1 LRIPR
6 RLGNDFGMYLPA
18 HFRED
23 RRDVQFEL
31 IRSHPLGLLISAG
44 PGGLMANPVPFVAYP
59 GEGAGVL
66 RAHVARANP
75 QWRELSA
82 AAECLVV
89 FQGPQ
94 AYISPTLYPTKAE
107 THKVVPTWNYAT
119 VHVWGRPQVF
129 EDAGWLRRQI
139 DDLTQSREGARPDP
153 WQVADAP
160 ADFIAAQL
168 KAIVGIEIAITRI
181 EAKWKMSQ
189 NRNAAD
195 RQGVAAGLRA
205 EGGAEQAAVARLVDE
220 RGQPAS

>member
-1 LRIPR
+1 
-6 RLGNDFGMYLPA
+6 
-18 HFRED
+18 
-23 RRDVQFEL
+23 
-31 IRSHPLGLLISAG
+31 
-44 PGGLMANPVPFVAYP
+44 VPFIGYP
-59 GEGAGVL
+59 EEGAGVL

-75 QWRELSA
+75 QWRELPSA
-82 AAECLVV
+82 TECLVV

-119 VHVWGRPQVF
+119 VHVWGRARAI

-139 DDLTQSREGARPDP
+139 DDLTLAREGSRPNP
-153 WQVADAP
+153 WKVADAP

-189 NRNAAD
+189 NRNEAD
-195 RQGVAAGLRA
+195 RQGVADGLRA
-205 EGGAEQAAVARLVDE
+205 EGGAQQAEVARLVAE
-220 RGQPAS
+220 RGKPA